1 MALNVSRDQKVSE
14 IRRGRNS
21 MSMHTSKLMSLR
33 ILENA
38 EAQLPNRAFCTAG
51 TDAVLM
57 TRRKQQHMGM

>member
-1 MALNVSRDQKVSE
+1 MALNVSIDQKVSE

-38 EAQLPNRAFCTAG
+38 EAQLPSHAFCTAG

-57 TRRKQQHMGM
+57 TRMKQQRMGM